1 MVMNSGQGPGGS
13 PVPRVLMMAGFV
25 LVQLEKEKCRRRGR
39 GMMLLL
45 LLEEEEKRIS
55 LTVATTCGSL
65 SFFTLLYYC
74 CCRRAGQ
81 CEEEYTGIG
90 SNHLVLED
98 FFAFILPFNA
108 VVVVV

>member
-1 MVMNSGQGPGGS
+1 
-13 PVPRVLMMAGFV
+13 
-25 LVQLEKEKCRRRGR
+25 
-39 GMMLLL
+39 MMLLL
-45 LLEEEEKRIS
+45 EVEKRLA

-74 CCRRAGQ
+74 CCCCNGRRAGQ
-81 CEEEYTGIG
+81 CEEEYTGMG

-98 FFAFILPFNA
+98 VFAFMLPFNT